1 MEHGVNRTHGVRESE
16 SPGLGTDL
24 ADDFVRTQELFG
36 EFLRGTCGTVSVRKR
51 RMLVWV
57 KGNLGKIKE
66 ILCYPKFK
74 DSSFFTES
82 LG

>member
-1 MEHGVNRTHGVRESE
+1 MIEVAFPLRELPSYEVGHGGIEETTEEVS
-16 SPGLGTDL
+16 
-24 ADDFVRTQELFG
+24 
-36 EFLRGTCGTVSVRKR
+36 VSVRKR